1 MLHDRFRRNREPTG
15 LNKRGTMSSESAENE
30 VRMLNPKEAARSLGI
45 SYSTMKRWIYTQ
57 KIHSVKTVGG
67 HYRISET
74 ELDTFLHRASA
85 AQAGRE
91 PGVKPPPGAS
101 GRNQLVGRVVDVKIV
116 GLMAQVTVSI
126 GEQSITAVISA
137 DSVREMDLQKGST
150 VGALIMSTSVM
161 ILRV

>member
-1 MLHDRFRRNREPTG
+1 
-15 LNKRGTMSSESAENE
+15 MSSKAAENKG
-30 VRMLNPKEAARSLGI
+30 RMLNPKEAARSLGI
-45 SYSTMKRWIYTQ
+45 SYSTMKRWIYSQ

-74 ELDTFLHRASA
+74 ELDTFLHRASTA
-85 AQAGRE
+85 LGGRE
-91 PGVKPPPGAS
+91 HGAKSRSAS
-101 GRNQLVGRVVDVKIV
+101 GRNQLIGRVVDIKIV

-126 GEQSITAVISA
+126 GEQSITSVISA
-137 DSVREMDLQKGST
+137 DAVREMDLQKGNT